1 VIIHDIQI
9 IVCQEKQ
16 KRPGMALYPGR
27 QDLMFPQLLQAQVLE
42 AQVLKGEHHM
52 ELPVQIV
59 VVVNPLQKQQI
70 DAHFQ

>member
-1 VIIHDIQI
+1 
-9 IVCQEKQ
+9 
-16 KRPGMALYPGR
+16 MALYPGR